1 MRFIVMSQPDNLM
14 PEYTTNWPVTGHTW
28 AVVQLARSLKNN
40 RTRHAYLFTGPAGVG
55 KTTFAKAFAQAICCL
70 SDKIRPCGECR
81 ACTLIAKDN
90 YADVRIIQSDSGT
103 LKIDQVRDMQHQLSL
118 HPVEARY
125 RIIILR
131 HFHEATPQAMD
142 ALLKTL
148 EEPPP
153 YVILMLT
160 ADAADT
166 LLPTIKS
173 RCQPLHLRPLPAST
187 VRKTL
192 QDKYQVD
199 SERATLLAHLSGGRM
214 GWAIRAISDDSL
226 VLDRTEMLKLLE
238 QAIAEPRIGR
248 FALAESLSKDKPALL
263 TALDL
268 WQSYWRD
275 VLLLIH
281 STTTPIINRDHQ
293 HSLSQVALNVSADEV
308 AKVIQTI
315 RRTATFID
323 ENVNARLALEVL
335 MLDMP
340 RVKLFAAPPSA

>member
-1 MRFIVMSQPDNLM
+1 
-14 PEYTTNWPVTGHTW
+14 
-28 AVVQLARSLKNN
+28 
-40 RTRHAYLFTGPAGVG
+40 VG
-55 KTTFAKAFAQAICCL
+55 KTTFAKAFAKAICCL
-70 SDKIRPCGECR
+70 DDKIRPCGKCR
-81 ACTLIAKDN
+81 ACTMIDKDH

-103 LKIDQVRDMQHQLSL
+103 MKIEQVRDMQHQLSL
-118 HPVEARY
+118 HPVEADY

-160 ADAADT
+160 ADSADT

-187 VRKTL
+187 IRKTL

-199 SERATLLAHLSGGRM
+199 AERATLLAHLSGGRM
-214 GWAIRAISDDSL
+214 GWAIRAVADETL
-226 VLDRTEMLKLLE
+226 LTTRTEMITMLE
-238 QAIAEPRIGR
+238 QAITELRVGR
-248 FALAESLSKDKPALL
+248 FALAESLSKDKPALQV
-263 TALDL
+263 ALDL
-268 WQSYWRD
+268 WVSYWRD

-293 HSLSQVALNVSADEV
+293 HSLSQIALNVSADDV
-308 AKVIQTI
+308 ARVIQSI

-340 RVKLFAAPPSA
+340 RVKLFAAPPAKTT